1 MKQRIHVQNHKKVE
15 HLYEPV
21 ENVLEFIDH
30 LKGYGERTLFLWN
43 GRTKKDPD
51 GVMTYSEFAEEIA
64 EVSAAIDKMG
74 LRGERICI
82 IGANS
87 HMWLGAY
94 LGILASDSVAVPL
107 DKELSAE
114 AISGFMEMV
123 DATTVFYDIGL
134 SKTMNAIAEK
144 NTSLKH
150 LICMGADEAGDG
162 ARTFSFEEWKEIG
175 KTALAEGYTYP
186 PVTDTRKMCEM
197 LFTSGTTGT
206 SKCVM
211 LCQENIFSVVT
222 AADEAV
228 HFTADDRVLSVLPLH
243 HTYELACM
251 LALMNY
257 GASCAINDSI
267 THVLANLKKYRP
279 TTLVVVPLYVSTFYK
294 RIWNEAKNKKKDKV
308 LRYGIKA
315 SNALLAFGIDVR
327 KKLFDSVTSAFG
339 GNLKMMVCGGA
350 ALNPAL
356 VHTFES
362 FGISIYEGF
371 GITECAPLTNVT
383 PYYNRKPGSV
393 GPAVPCCTV
402 RIAEGGDVNEEGFA
416 EGEIQVKGKNVMLGY
431 YKNEEATKEAFTEDG
446 WFRTGDVGYMDEE
459 GFLFITG
466 RLKSVIVL
474 DNGKN
479 VFPEEIEEYLEGIE
493 EIAECVVVGRK
504 DEDGATKL
512 YVLIYPT
519 ADFAAEKSS
528 EEMKK
533 FFEEEI
539 SKINHKLP
547 TFKQIS
553 YVEMRDTEFEKTS
566 SRKIR
571 RHLVK

>member
-1 MKQRIHVQNHKKVE
+1 MKQRIHVQNHKKTE
-15 HLYEPV
+15 RIYEPV
-21 ENVLEFIDH
+21 ENVLELIDH
-30 LKGYGERTLFLWN
+30 IKGFGDRTLFLWN
-43 GRTKKDPD
+43 GRTKNDPD
-51 GVMTYSEFAEEIA
+51 GVMTYAEFAEEVA
-64 EVSAAIDKMG
+64 AVAAAIDKEG
-74 LRGERICI
+74 LRGERIAV

-87 HMWLGAY
+87 HMWVGAY
-94 LGILASDSVAVPL
+94 LGTVASDSVIVPL
-107 DKELSAE
+107 DKELSEESIA
-114 AISGFMEMV
+114 GFMQTV
-123 DATTVFYDIGL
+123 DATTIFYDVGMT
-134 SKTMNAIAEK
+134 KTICAVAEK
-144 NTSLKH
+144 NDFIKH
-150 LICMGADEAGDG
+150 LICMGATEPGDG
-162 ARTFSFEEWKEIG
+162 VRTFSFEQWLEIG
-175 KTALAEGYTYP
+175 KQALADGYTYP
-186 PVTDTRKMCEM
+186 PVTDVRKMCEM

-222 AADEAV
+222 CADETV
-228 HFTADDRVLSVLPLH
+228 DFSPDDRVLSVLPMH

-251 LALMNY
+251 LALLNY

-315 SNALLAFGIDVR
+315 SNALLAFGIDIR

-339 GNLKMMVCGGA
+339 GNLKKMICGGA

-402 RIAEGGDVNEEGFA
+402 RIAENGDINEDGYA

-431 YKNEEATKEAFTEDG
+431 YKNEEATRDAFTEDG

-459 GFLFITG
+459 GFLYITG

-493 EIAECVVVGRK
+493 QIAECVVVGRK
-504 DEDGATKL
+504 DADGVTKL
-512 YVLIYPT
+512 YVLIYPA
-519 ADFAAEKSS
+519 ADFSAERSY
-528 EEMKK
+528 EEMQK

-553 YVEMRDTEFEKTS
+553 FVELRDKEFEKTS